1 MASEI
6 RVDKINSLSG
16 VGTVTLSPTGVDI
29 SGITTVQTLKVGTG
43 LTASED
49 GDVFFT
55 GVCTATTFAGAHS
68 GSGANLTSLPAAQL
82 SGTLPA
88 LSAANLTSIPA
99 ANVTGTLP
107 AISGANLTGLTA
119 ANLTGALPAISA
131 ASLTSVPAANIV
143 GLATAGFNR
152 SGGFPQGLNASYA
165 RISDNKGS
173 ATQGGT
179 FSSGGWRTRDL
190 QTEEED
196 PDGIVS
202 ISSNQ
207 FTLQAGTYY
216 ISAMACAINVNNHVA
231 KIQNVTDS
239 STAILGNSNKT
250 LEDNVSTYAHVVG
263 QFTIAAEKVFE
274 LQHRSSGTESTHGFG
289 AYHGVDNNIYSI
301 VEIYKRN

>member
-1 MASEI
+1 M
-6 RVDKINSLSG
+6 R
-16 VGTVTLSPTGVDI
+16 
-29 SGITTVQTLKVGTG
+29 
-43 LTASED
+43 
-49 GDVFFT
+49 
-55 GVCTATTFAGAHS
+55 
-68 GSGANLTSLPAAQL
+68 
-82 SGTLPA
+82 
-88 LSAANLTSIPA
+88 IP
-99 ANVTGTLP
+99 
-107 AISGANLTGLTA
+107 TGLTA

-231 KIQNVTDS
+231 KIQNVTDLS
-239 STAILGNSNKT
+239 LIHISAPSRP
-250 LEDNVSTYAHVVG
+250 Y
-263 QFTIAAEKVFE
+263 
-274 LQHRSSGTESTHGFG
+274 
-289 AYHGVDNNIYSI
+289 
-301 VEIYKRN
+301 